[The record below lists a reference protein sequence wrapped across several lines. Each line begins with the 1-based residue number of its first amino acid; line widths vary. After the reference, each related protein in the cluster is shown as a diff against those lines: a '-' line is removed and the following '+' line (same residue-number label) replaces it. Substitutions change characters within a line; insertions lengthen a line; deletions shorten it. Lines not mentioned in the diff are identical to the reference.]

1 MLNELP
7 KRYKFVRCSHIP
19 ATECNGANFRS
30 NLLSLLYCEPMESSY
45 NIALYQL
52 SAHFNGDISKHDEW
66 VHYCQGPDCCRN
78 LQHSLNKA
86 GLLQGALKPDKLFH
100 GISHGGTSRI
110 QSGLDKL
117 VSIVGLNK
125 EVYRDY
131 AAKGLLISVFRFN
144 QWGWKFLQQVLYILN
159 IYNISK

>member
-1 MLNELP
+1 MVTSPSTTSGCTTAKDLIVAEI
-7 KRYKFVRCSHIP
+7 CSI
-19 ATECNGANFRS
+19 
-30 NLLSLLYCEPMESSY
+30 LSTRLGYC
-45 NIALYQL
+45 
-52 SAHFNGDISKHDEW
+52 
-66 VHYCQGPDCCRN
+66 R
-78 LQHSLNKA
+78 
-86 GLLQGALKPDKLFH
+86 GALKPDKLFH

-110 QSGLDKL
+110 QSGVDKL

-159 IYNISK
+159 I